1 MKSTHQEDKAAPGIV
16 QFPVSQMSQT
26 TQVLSCEYTPD
37 VVVVGSQSSQS
48 LDISAG
54 VPQGSDLGPT
64 IFSCFINDLPS
75 IIRSEDTFQLGPYC
89 EHSLTVELGYRKA
102 GLCLKLLELSTAV
115 GVREKP

>member
-75 IIRSEDTFQLGPYC
+75 IIRSEVIRINHQNKR
-89 EHSLTVELGYRKA
+89 SLQHNTRDNFLAATVKIVVVF
-102 GLCLKLLELSTAV
+102 SQT
-115 GVREKP
+115 